1 MKFTLNPAERIGSGN
16 FTKLSLEQAVQK
28 TVFLSSLDD
37 LIGWGRKNSIFP
49 FGFGLSCC
57 FVEFAT
63 AWTSRFDIARF
74 GAEVLRGSP
83 READLMIIAGTPFIK
98 MAPIIKRLHDQL
110 MEPKWVISMGSCANS
125 GGMFDIYSVMQGID
139 KMMPVD
145 LYVPGC
151 PPRPESFLHGLLLLK
166 ESIGKEN
173 RPLSWAIGD
182 QGVYKAEKPAIRDLM
197 NERRMAVD
205 KLKSPDEI

>member
-1 MKFTLNPAERIGSGN
+1 MKFTLNPAERIGSGD
-16 FTKLSLEQAVQK
+16 FTKLSMEQVVQK
-28 TVFLSSLDD
+28 SVFLSTLDD

-83 READLMIIAGTPFIK
+83 READLMIVAGTPFIK
-98 MAPIIKRLHDQL
+98 MALIIKRLHDQL

-166 ESIGKEN
+166 ESIGKES
-173 RPLSWAIGD
+173 RPLSWTIGD
-182 QGVYKAEKPAIRDLM
+182 QGIYKAEKPIIRDLM
-197 NERRMAVD
+197 NDRRMAAD

>member
-28 TVFLSSLDD
+28 TVFLSTLDD

-83 READLMIIAGTPFIK
+83 READLMIVAGTPFIK
-98 MAPIIKRLHDQL
+98 MAPIIKTSLRPTDGTQ
-110 MEPKWVISMGSCANS
+110 MGN
-125 GGMFDIYSVMQGID
+125 I
-139 KMMPVD
+139 
-145 LYVPGC
+145 
-151 PPRPESFLHGLLLLK
+151 HGFMCQFGRHVRHL
-166 ESIGKEN
+166 
-173 RPLSWAIGD
+173 
-182 QGVYKAEKPAIRDLM
+182 
-197 NERRMAVD
+197 
-205 KLKSPDEI
+205 